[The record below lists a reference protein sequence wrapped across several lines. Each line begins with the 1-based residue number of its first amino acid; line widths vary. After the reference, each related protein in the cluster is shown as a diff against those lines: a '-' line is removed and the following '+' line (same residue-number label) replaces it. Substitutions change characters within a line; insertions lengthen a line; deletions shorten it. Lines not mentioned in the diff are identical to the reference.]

1 MGFFITF
8 EGPEGCGK
16 STQAEL
22 LYQKL
27 LGLGYPVLLTREP
40 GGTAISDEIRRV
52 ILDPKNTAMLPLTE
66 ILLFAASRAQHVGQ
80 VIAPHLDKGGIV
92 ISDRY
97 ADSTMAYQGYGL
109 GMDLQ
114 MLQAITGYATGGL
127 VPDLTLYID
136 IPVEVG
142 LRRRLKLQAQES
154 PAPGKTNRL
163 DLKELEYHRRVRDG
177 YLRMIAREPRRWMV
191 FDGLR
196 SVAEIQADIWNA
208 VEARLGQAANHRIA
222 LSLSGS

>member
-22 LYQKL
+22 LYRKL

-80 VIAPHLDKGGIV
+80 VIAPHLAKGGIV

-109 GMDLQ
+109 GLELP
-114 MLQAITGYATGGL
+114 MLQTITGYATGGL

-142 LRRRLKLQAQES
+142 LRRRLKLQAL
-154 PAPGKTNRL
+154 APGQTNRL

-177 YLRMIAREPRRWMV
+177 YLKMIAQEPRRWV
-191 FDGLR
+191 VIDGLR
-196 SVAEIQADIWNA
+196 PVADIQADIWNA
-208 VEARLGQAANHRIA
+208 VEVRLGQAANHRVA
-222 LSLSGS
+222 LSLPGS

>member
-22 LYQKL
+22 LYWKL

-80 VIAPHLDKGGIV
+80 VIAPHLAKGGIV

-109 GMDLQ
+109 GIELQ
-114 MLQAITGYATGGL
+114 MLQTITGYATGGL
-127 VPDLTLYID
+127 VPDLTFYID

-142 LRRRLKLQAQES
+142 LRRRLKLQAL
-154 PAPGKTNRL
+154 APGQTNRL

-177 YLRMIAREPRRWMV
+177 YLKMIAQGPRRWV
-191 FDGLR
+191 VIDGLR
-196 SVAEIQADIWNA
+196 PVADIQADIWNA
-208 VEARLGQAANHRIA
+208 VEARLGQAANHRVA
-222 LSLSGS
+222 LSLPGS

>member
-22 LYQKL
+22 LYRKL
-27 LGLGYPVLLTREP
+27 LGLGYPILLTREP

-80 VIAPHLDKGGIV
+80 VIAPHLAKGGIV

-109 GMDLQ
+109 GIELK
-114 MLQAITGYATGGL
+114 MLETITGYATGGL
-127 VPDLTLYID
+127 VPDLTFYLD

-142 LRRRLKLQAQES
+142 LRRRLKLQAL
-154 PAPGKTNRL
+154 APGQTNRL

-177 YLRMIAREPRRWMV
+177 YLKMIAQEPRRWV
-191 FDGLR
+191 VIDGLR
-196 SVAEIQADIWNA
+196 TVAEIQADIWNA
-208 VEARLGQAANHRIA
+208 AEARLGQAADHRVA
-222 LSLSGS
+222 LSLPGS